1 MTNELKQELLKAHIY
16 GHTDAQIA
24 AILGLTAEEVAQTIA
39 DSAEEI
45 AEKRAHINT
54 MTTTPLGAE
63 NALSTVKAAVGGKVR
78 YGIDVSVWNGYVDWK
93 AVKAAGKSFAFIRS
107 GYGNVAAYPGQV
119 DSRFAENV
127 KNARAAGVPFGV
139 YHYCYALNPAAARAE
154 ARGFVAQ
161 LNKIKP
167 IPHLV
172 LLDIEEASQQRLSGS
187 AKAAIID
194 AFLEIVKSSGY
205 WGAVYSYEAFL
216 STIPAADRGR
226 WTNWVANITRAPAI
240 AYDGWQYSFTGRVNG
255 ISGDVDLDQTT
266 TDFPAKIKAAGKNGY
281 TKPAAK
287 VLDSEGFKRGDKSL
301 GVYALKCRLIALG
314 HSMKKD
320 HGFGEGTEK
329 AVNSLLKSWGYKQ
342 NGVAGERFIEKVM
355 KK

>member
-16 GHTDAQIA
+16 GHTNEQIA
-24 AILGLTAEEVAQTIA
+24 AVTGLRAEEVAQTLA
-39 DSAEEI
+39 DSAGEL
-45 AEKRAHINT
+45 AEKRAHISI

-63 NALSTVKAAVGGKVR
+63 NALSTVKAAVGGKVY

-107 GYGNVAAYPGQV
+107 GYGNVAAYPRQV

-127 KNARAAGVPFGV
+127 RNARAAGVPFGV
-139 YHYCYALNPAAARAE
+139 YHYCYALTPGAARAE

-161 LNKIKP
+161 LDKIKP

-172 LLDIEEASQQRLSGS
+172 LLDIEEASQHRLSGT

-194 AFLEIVKSSGY
+194 AFLEIVKSAGY

-226 WTNWVANITRAPAI
+226 WTNWVANITRAPVI
-240 AYDGWQYSFTGRVNG
+240 GYDGWQYSFTGRVSG

-266 TDFPAKIKAAGKNGY
+266 TDFAAKIKAAGKNGY

-287 VLDSEGFKRGDKSL
+287 VLDTEGFKRGDKGL
-301 GVYALKCRLIALG
+301 GVYFLKQRLKVLG
-314 HSMKKD
+314 YSVD
-320 HGFGEGTEK
+320 DTEGFGSGTEK
-329 AVNSLLKSWGYKQ
+329 AVNSLLRKRGYRE
-342 NGVAGERFIEKVM
+342 NGIAGKKFAKIIM
-355 KK
+355 K